1 MYNSCNFRFYWVLQV
16 QKKKT
21 KLQSYLAKIL
31 LDAILQDVAT
41 LDKQDTVHYKFMYK
55 QHF

>member
-1 MYNSCNFRFYWVLQV
+1 M